1 MDVTFYVFMGFLV
14 GIAVMCGLVIAVSV
28 KDQPPART
36 NRSPHD
42 PLDNSDRVVYKKK
55 KDGSRGEKVGCTD
68 PGKEPVKKYLAAL
81 YANANEGKKMK
92 LSKEFIKELIQET
105 LTPAKKKEK
114 KKLEKDKK
122 DIEKKLDKIHHL

>member
-1 MDVTFYVFMGFLV
+1 MPY
-14 GIAVMCGLVIAVSV
+14 
-28 KDQPPART
+28 
-36 NRSPHD
+36 D
-42 PLDNSDRVVYKKK
+42 PDYKTGCVYKKK

-122 DIEKKLDKIHHL
+122 DIEKKLDKIQHL